1 MEIDGIASQK
11 GLNDS
16 GEAIDRHEGNFCI
29 DSFRPADAE
38 GIVKLFQATYGE
50 HYPIRLFYEPEELIT
65 ANRDGRCFTAV
76 ARNNAGR
83 VIGASHIYRS
93 APYAGLYENGAAIV
107 LEEYRNAKIITGI
120 MSCLFNEITPR
131 RREVEEL
138 WAETVCNHLFT
149 QKLALT
155 FPGIDTAIEV
165 ALMPA
170 ETYGRERNAFGRVAT
185 VNFFRCYVSKPH
197 RIFFPPAYE
206 AVLQGIYGRLDDH
219 RELAVAAAP
228 LPASKTTTAELKV
241 FHSAVV
247 ARINIPMTGDD
258 FGACISVLEAQ
269 ARKEQ
274 AIVFQAFLNLSEP
287 WIGAAVDILRKRG
300 YFFGGAM
307 PRWFDGD
314 GLLMQKLACPPNF
327 ENIALFLDSSKELLA
342 FIQQDW
348 ECAVRS

>member
-1 MEIDGIASQK
+1 MEIDDIPSQK

-16 GEAIDRHEGNFCI
+16 GGAVGRIKGNICM
-29 DSFRPADAE
+29 DSFRPDDAE
-38 GIVKLFQATYGE
+38 GIVALFRTNYGE
-50 HYPIRLFYEPEELIT
+50 RYPMRFFYEIEELIA
-65 ANRDGRCFTAV
+65 ANRDGRCYSAV
-76 ARNNAGR
+76 ARTDSGR
-83 VIGASHIYRS
+83 VVGASHNFRS

-120 MSCLFNEITPR
+120 LSCLFNEITPR

-155 FPGIDTAIEV
+155 FPWIDTAIEV
-165 ALMPA
+165 ALMPV
-170 ETYGRERNAFGRVAT
+170 ETYGREHDVFGRVAT
-185 VNFFRCYVSKPH
+185 VDFFRCCVSKPH
-197 RIFFPPAYE
+197 RIFFPPTYE
-206 AVLQGIYGRLDDH
+206 AVLQGIYGRLDDQ
-219 RELAVAAAP
+219 RELAVAAQP
-228 LPASKTTTAELKV
+228 FPAGKTTTVELKV
-241 FHSAVV
+241 FHSAQV
-247 ARINIPMTGDD
+247 ARINAPMTGDD
-258 FGACISVLEAQ
+258 FGDCFSVLEAQ

-287 WIGAAVDILRKRG
+287 WVGAAVDILRKRG

-348 ECAVRS
+348 ERAVRS